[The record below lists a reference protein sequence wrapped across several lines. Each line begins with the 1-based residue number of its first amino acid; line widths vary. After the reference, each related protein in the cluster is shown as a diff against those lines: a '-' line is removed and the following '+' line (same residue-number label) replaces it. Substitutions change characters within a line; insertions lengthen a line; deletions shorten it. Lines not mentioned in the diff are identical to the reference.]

1 MSVHSKTRRIA
12 ALAAVIGL
20 ALATWP
26 GSPAVRPAV
35 AADQEDL
42 GSPMWYEQ
50 VLEHQ
55 GETYEFEP
63 GEAVTVPYVP
73 RPGDTTP
80 VDGRAP
86 VALPTARAS
95 GRSMAETPEGTV
107 WAEPDVPQPT
117 LLDAAMA
124 ASDARVSA
132 ARVNVLR
139 REVYGFLPYWESP
152 YADDLNY
159 DILSTVAYFGVAV
172 RNTGDLARTT
182 NGKTTSEWAGWTS
195 SWMTSV
201 INEAHSHGTRVAL
214 AVTQFAWTAGGRD
227 DQVALLSSPDARLN
241 AAQQIAAAVRDRG
254 ADGVNLDFEPI
265 VSGQSAN
272 YVTFVRLLREEL
284 NKINAG
290 YELVYCATGS
300 IGYYDHAALTA
311 AGAADSVWIMG
322 YDFRTGS
329 SGYAGAISPLTSPRP
344 VYDLTQ
350 VIGLYKARI
359 SVSKII
365 LGLPWYGI
373 AWSTVSNQPNANVLS
388 GSGCRPTSVLFG
400 QASQLASA
408 NGRNY
413 DSIEHSAWTAYQLDC
428 GDKDAGGLPMMTWRE
443 LYYDD
448 EQSLGVKYDMI
459 NYWNLRGMGI
469 WALGYSY
476 GHPELDNQVAAKFLT
491 DKTPPLAGIVN
502 LPSLQLNEGFGVS
515 WRGREDWN
523 GIAGY
528 DVQVSDNGGPYA
540 AWLTGTTDTSANFQG
555 ISGHNYSFRVRA
567 TDGVGNVGPWDLTNA
582 YTATPA
588 FTVGGFARAQ
598 AAMTLRSSPS
608 TSASAIGT
616 LSAGSVAKII
626 GGPTVAGGLTWYQV
640 TGPYNEVES
649 IEPQFPGP
657 WVAVTDGSTEWV
669 VPITPPNTTAIAA
682 GIRDYVVGTPG
693 MMPSGTGLDR
703 GKVFSPD
710 GDGIR
715 DTMPLTW
722 TNTVAMD
729 SMTLTIYTDSGE
741 AAGAIALGSQSS
753 GPQSFTWDG
762 TLDGSTPLPDGRYL
776 LQLTGVSG
784 SNTYYDPTPPPFDE
798 WQMSSLG
805 VVIDTT
811 PSGTYHP
818 IAPVRILDT
827 RRALG
832 LSSPLVSGHSQTFM
846 VAGQGIVP
854 AGAIAVTG
862 NVTISRATRAGYVRF
877 GPSVATNS
885 STINFPAGDNR
896 ANGVTMGLAAD
907 GSLSALFNASD
918 GRVGASQVQLIFDLT
933 GYFMPD
939 PSGATFIP
947 VTPTRIVDTRRALGI
962 STALTPGTVATFN
975 VAGLAGVPA
984 NAVAVTGNATVTRA
998 SGAGYVT
1005 VAPQLGPSLTTSTV
1019 NFRAS
1024 DTRANNVTVQLS
1036 GGKLQVA
1043 YSGPSRTSVQFIFD
1057 VTGYFVPDASG
1068 ATFVP
1073 LTPGRIVDSRS
1084 SLGFRGPLLSG
1095 GWATFS
1101 VVGKASVHNT
1111 AVAVVG
1117 NLTCTRQTVSGWL
1130 AIAPGHTA
1138 TTSTLNFPP
1147 ADNRA
1152 NGFVS
1157 LLGPGGTLTVSF
1169 SKVGGSTHAIVDV
1182 LGYYR

>member
-1 MSVHSKTRRIA
+1 MSVHSKTRRVA
-12 ALAAVIGL
+12 ALAAVLGL
-20 ALATWP
+20 ALAAWP
-26 GSPAVRPAV
+26 ASATVRPAL
-35 AADQEDL
+35 AADEEEL
-42 GSPMWYEQ
+42 GSPMWYDQ
-50 VLEHQ
+50 VLQHE
-55 GETYEFEP
+55 GETYDFVP
-63 GEAVTVPYVP
+63 GEAVTTPYVP
-73 RPGDTTP
+73 RPGDRTLVNGQP
-80 VDGRAP
+80 A
-86 VALPTARAS
+86 VALPPGRAS
-95 GRSMAETPEGTV
+95 GKSMAETPEGTI
-107 WAEPDVPQPT
+107 WAEPDAPERT
-117 LLDAAMA
+117 LLAAATTA
-124 ASDARVSA
+124 AETQASA

-139 REVYGFLPYWESP
+139 REVYGFLPYWEAP
-152 YADDLNY
+152 YSDDLNY

-172 RNTGDLARTT
+172 RSNGDLARSKD
-182 NGKTTSEWAGWTS
+182 GKTTTQWAGWTS
-195 SWMTSV
+195 SWMTNV
-201 INEAHSHGTRVAL
+201 INEAHAHGTRVAL

-227 DQVALLSSPDARLN
+227 DQAALLSSPEARLN

-265 VSGQSAN
+265 VSSQGDN
-272 YVTFVRLLREEL
+272 YVTFVQTLRAEL
-284 NKINAG
+284 DKLGPG

-300 IGYYDHAALTA
+300 IGYYNHAALTSP
-311 AGAADSVWIMG
+311 GAADAVWIMG

-329 SGYAGAISPLTSPRP
+329 SSYAGAISPLTSPRP

-350 VIGLYKARI
+350 VIGLYKARV

-373 AWSTVSNQPNANVLS
+373 AWSTVSNEPNANVLS

-400 QASQLASA
+400 QAFSLASE

-413 DSIEHSAWTAYQLDC
+413 DSIEHSAWTAYKLDC
-428 GDKDAGGLPMMTWRE
+428 GDTDGSGNPVQTWRE

-448 EQSLGVKYDMI
+448 HESLGVKYDMI

-502 LPSLQLNEGFGVS
+502 MESLQLNEGFAVS

-528 DVQVSDNGGPYA
+528 DVQVSDNGGAYA
-540 AWLTGTTDTSANFQG
+540 DWLTDTTLITANFQG
-555 ISGHNYSFRVRA
+555 LSGHNYSFRVRA
-567 TDGVGNVGPWDLTNA
+567 TDGVGNVGPWNVGNA
-582 YTATPA
+582 YTASPA
-588 FTVGGFARAQ
+588 FAVGGFARAQ
-598 AAMTLRSSPS
+598 ATMTLRSSPS
-608 TSASAIGT
+608 TSASPIGT
-616 LSAGSVAKII
+616 LAEGSVAKII
-626 GGPTVAGGLTWYQV
+626 GGPVSDGGLTWYQV

-682 GIRDYVVGTPG
+682 GIGAYTIGTPG

-715 DTMPLTW
+715 DTLPLSW

-729 SMTLTIYTDSGE
+729 SMTLTVYDDNDQPVGT
-741 AAGAIALGSQSS
+741 IALGSQPT
-753 GPQSFTWDG
+753 GPQSYTWDG
-762 TLDGSTPLPDGRYL
+762 KVGPTVLPDGRYL

-784 SNTYYDPTPPPFDE
+784 ENTYYDPTPPPFDE
-798 WQMSSLG
+798 GQMTSLG
-805 VVIDTT
+805 VIIDTT
-811 PSGTYHP
+811 PSGTYHA
-818 IAPVRILDT
+818 IAPTRILDT

-832 LSSPLVSGHSQTFM
+832 LSGPLISGRSQTLKI
-846 VAGQGIVP
+846 AGQGVVP
-854 AGAIAVTG
+854 ANAIAVTG
-862 NVTISRATRAGYVRF
+862 NLTVSRATAAGYVRF

-896 ANGVTMGLAAD
+896 ANGVTLGLAAD
-907 GSLSALFNASD
+907 GSLSAIFNSSD
-918 GRVGASQVQLIFDLT
+918 GRVGAHQVQLIFDVT
-933 GYFMPD
+933 GYFTRD
-939 PSGATFIP
+939 ASGATYFP
-947 VTPTRIVDTRRALGI
+947 VSPNRIVDTRKALGI
-962 STALTPGTVATFN
+962 SAALTPGKVATFN

-998 SGAGYVT
+998 TGTGYIAIAPKISGVPG
-1005 VAPQLGPSLTTSTV
+1005 TSTL
-1019 NFRAS
+1019 NFKPR
-1024 DTRANNVTVQLS
+1024 DNRANNVTVQLS

-1043 YSGPSRTSVQFIFD
+1043 YSGPSGTLVHFIFD
-1057 VTGYFVPDASG
+1057 VTGYFVPGTTG

-1073 LTPGRIVDSRS
+1073 LTPGRVVDSRS
-1084 SLGFRGPLLSG
+1084 SLGFRGPLTSG
-1095 GWATFS
+1095 GWATFK
-1101 VVGKASVHNT
+1101 VIGLASVKNT

-1138 TTSTLNFPP
+1138 STSTLNFPP
-1147 ADNRA
+1147 GDNRA

-1157 LLGPGGTLTVSF
+1157 LFGPGGTLTVSF
-1169 SKVGGSTHAIVDV
+1169 SKVGGSTHAVVDV